1 MVQFMTV
8 KEGLSVTEHEL
19 LKFIF
24 SNQLLFCSFAGL
36 MGGVVQALELG
47 QNLHVSNMI
56 SKLIIS
62 FSGGTLVFFATY
74 DMSATITPSAKITM
88 SLVVGY
94 CGSSV
99 FKALSKRY
107 FGGLNIDSGS
117 DAKHIDLRRR
127 R

>member
-1 MVQFMTV
+1 MT
-8 KEGLSVTEHEL
+8 EQEL

-47 QNLHVSNMI
+47 QNLHVSNLI
-56 SKLIIS
+56 SKILVS

-74 DMSATITPSAKITM
+74 DMSSTITPSAKITM

-94 CGSSV
+94 CGSSI
-99 FKALSKRY
+99 FKVLAKKY
-107 FGGLNIDSGS
+107 FGGLSVSEDTPSE
-117 DAKHIDLRRR
+117 KHIDLRRR
-127 R
+127 RR